1 MDWIPIVSAMAI
13 GFALGLVAA
22 FALRIVQSKTA
33 DRLANELFRESEDQ
47 RKANLDAILDN
58 VKASFGSLSLDALS
72 KSTEEFLKLAKEK
85 LETEREASVREL
97 GEKKVLIDQQLQRM
111 TSELDNVSTLVN
123 ELEKDRVLKFGELSE
138 HLRSATEQTNALMQT
153 TSSLRE
159 VLASSRARGQ
169 WGERMAEDVLRM
181 AGFVEGVNYRKQETI
196 DSSGT
201 RPDFTFLL
209 PRDLVLNMDVKFP
222 LDNYIRFVEAASD
235 TEKARCSRDFLKDVK
250 TRVKE
255 VTSRD
260 YISPEQNTVDYA
272 LMFIPNEQIYV
283 FIHEQDRSI
292 LDDALKNRV
301 VICSPMTLF
310 AVLAIVRQAVD
321 NFMLEQTSNEILT
334 LLSAFKKQWGEFLKK
349 LDGLGKRIE
358 AAQKDY
364 HDLATTRRQQL
375 EKPLY
380 RIEAI
385 RKQRRLPVA
394 AVEEEDSGLA
404 VEHTDI
410 ASDV

>member
-1 MDWIPIVSAMAI
+1 MDWIPVVSAMAI
-13 GFALGLVAA
+13 GFALGLAAA
-22 FALRIVQSKTA
+22 FALRIVQSRTA
-33 DRLANELFRESEDQ
+33 DRLANELFRESEEQ

-72 KSTEEFLKLAKEK
+72 QSTEEFLKLAKEK

-97 GEKKVLIDQQLQRM
+97 GEKKALIDQQLQRM

-138 HLRSATEQTNALMQT
+138 HLKSATEQTNALMQT

-181 AGFVEGVNYRKQETI
+181 AGFVEGVNYRKQKTI

-209 PRDLVLNMDVKFP
+209 PRNLVLNMDVKFP
-222 LDNYIRFVEAASD
+222 LDNYVRFVEAASD
-235 TEKARCSRDFLKDVK
+235 TDKARCSRDFLKDVK

-255 VTSRD
+255 VTSRE

-283 FIHEQDRSI
+283 FIHEQDCSI

-310 AVLAIVRQAVD
+310 AVLAIIRQAVD

-349 LDGLGKRIE
+349 LDMLGKRIE

-364 HDLATTRRQQL
+364 LDLATTRRQQL

-394 AVEEEDSGLA
+394 AVEEEDSALA
-404 VEHTDI
+404 VERTDI